1 MPDIV
6 RLPMFD
12 GFRPE
17 LQGWFFER
25 RIVPS
30 AIALGVLLVGTG
42 VYIATLEAPEDTI
55 EVALADPELSDF
67 AVEEEEPEIEEEEP
81 EPEAP
86 PPPPPDAKVKRVKK
100 LTPKPKPQT
109 PISKPTEAADET
121 DKEKVYEVPMDGQ
134 TNRTGFGGGTGKP
147 SASPKTGT
155 AKKPKPE
162 KPKAPKKRKEVPID
176 PTKPIDRPENA
187 TVPKPL
193 PANAQ
198 PEYPKKLRDEGIT
211 GRIVLKLHVHRDGS
225 VRGAK
230 VLAKKTSATT
240 EDEKKAAENA
250 FLKAVIKVVKTWKF
264 KPATLEGKPI
274 TVWHKVTIPFQLT
287 D

>member
-1 MPDIV
+1 
-6 RLPMFD
+6 MFD

-25 RIVPS
+25 RILPS
-30 AIALGVLLVGTG
+30 AITLGVLLAGAS
-42 VYIATLEAPEDTI
+42 VYISMLERPEETFD
-55 EVALADPELSDF
+55 VALADPELSDF
-67 AVEEEEPEIEEEEP
+67 AVEEEPEPEEP
-81 EPEAP
+81 EPEQEPP

-100 LTPKPKPQT
+100 ATPRPKPVT
-109 PISKPTEAADET
+109 PDQMPTEAADET
-121 DKEKVYEVPMDGQ
+121 DKEKVYEVLESGA
-134 TNRTGFGGGTGKP
+134 TSRTGFGGGDGKP
-147 SASPKTGT
+147 KAAAKPAKPKATP
-155 AKKPKPE
+155 KPKP
-162 KPKAPKKRKEVPID
+162 KPKRKKKTPID

-193 PANAQ
+193 PSNAQ
-198 PEYPKKLRDEGIT
+198 PKYPKSLREEGIT

-230 VLAKKTSATT
+230 VLSKKTSATT
-240 EDEKKAAENA
+240 ESEQKAAAGA
-250 FLKAVIKVVKTWKF
+250 FLKAVIKVVKGWKF

-274 TVWHKVTIPFQLT
+274 TVWHKVNVPFELT

>member
-1 MPDIV
+1 
-6 RLPMFD
+6 MFD

-17 LQGWFFER
+17 LHGWFFER
-25 RIVPS
+25 RILPS
-30 AIALGVLLVGTG
+30 AVGLGVLLIGAG
-42 VYIATLEAPEDTI
+42 VYIATLEAKEETI
-55 EVALADPELSDF
+55 EVALGDPDLSDF
-67 AVEEEEPEIEEEEP
+67 AVEEEEEPEIEEEEP
-81 EPEAP
+81 EQEAP

-121 DKEKVYEVPMDGQ
+121 DKEKVYEIPMDGS
-134 TNRTGFGGGTGKP
+134 TSRTGFGGGTGKP
-147 SASPKTGT
+147 TAAPKPS
-155 AKKPKPE
+155 KPKQPKPE
-162 KPKAPKKRKEVPID
+162 KPKKPKRRKEVPID

-193 PANAQ
+193 AANAQ
-198 PEYPKKLRDEGIT
+198 PEYPRKLRDEGIT

-240 EDEKKAAENA
+240 EDEKKAAEKA

-274 TVWHKVTIPFQLT
+274 TVWHKVTIPFKLT

>member
-1 MPDIV
+1 
-6 RLPMFD
+6 MFD

-30 AIALGVLLVGTG
+30 TITLGVFLVATG
-42 VYIATLEAPEDTI
+42 VYIATLETKEEAI
-55 EVALADPELSDF
+55 EVALGDPEISDF
-67 AVEEEEPEIEEEEP
+67 AVEADEPEIEEEEP
-81 EPEAP
+81 EAEAA
-86 PPPPPDAKVKRVKK
+86 PPPPPDAKVERVKK
-100 LTPKPKPQT
+100 VQPKPKPQT
-109 PISKPTEAADET
+109 PISKPTEAAEET
-121 DKEKVYEVPMDGQ
+121 DKEKVYQVPIDGR
-134 TNRTGFGGGTGKP
+134 TSRTGFGGGTAKP

-155 AKKPKPE
+155 PKKPKPE
-162 KPKAPKKRKEVPID
+162 NPRKPKKPKETPID
-176 PTKPIDRPENA
+176 PTKPVDRPENA

-193 PANAQ
+193 SANAQ

-230 VLAKKTSATT
+230 VLSKKTSATT
-240 EDEKKAAENA
+240 EAEKQAAVKA
-250 FLKAVIKVVKTWKF
+250 FLQAVIKVVKTWKF
-264 KPATLEGKPI
+264 EPATLEGKPI

>member
-1 MPDIV
+1 
-6 RLPMFD
+6 MFD

-30 AIALGVLLVGTG
+30 AIALGILLAAGVG
-42 VYIATLEAPEDTI
+42 YLATLESKEETI
-55 EVALADPELSDF
+55 DVALGDPDLTDF
-67 AVEEEEPEIEEEEP
+67 AVEEEEEPEPEEEEVP
-81 EPEAP
+81 EAEAP

-100 LTPKPKPQT
+100 PKPRPKPST
-109 PISKPTEAADET
+109 PIEKPTEAAAET
-121 DKEKVYEVPMDGQ
+121 DQEKVYEIPEDGR
-134 TNRTGFGGGTGKP
+134 TSRTGFGGGTGKP
-147 SASPKTGT
+147 KSTAKTGES
-155 AKKPKPE
+155 KKPKARAAE
-162 KPKAPKKRKEVPID
+162 KAPKKPKRKKKTPID

-193 PANAQ
+193 ASNAQ
-198 PEYPKKLRDEGIT
+198 PAYPKKLRDEGIT

-230 VLAKKTSATT
+230 VLSKKTSATT
-240 EDEKKAAENA
+240 EDDKKKAASA
-250 FLKAVIKVVKTWKF
+250 FLKAVIKVVKGWKF

-274 TVWHKVTIPFQLT
+274 TVWHKVTIPFELT

>member
-1 MPDIV
+1 MRPIV
-6 RLPMFD
+6 RRPMFD

-25 RIVPS
+25 RILPS
-30 AIALGVLLVGTG
+30 AVGLGVLLVGAGT
-42 VYIATLEAPEDTI
+42 YIATLEPEEDTI
-55 EVALADPELSDF
+55 EVALGDPELTDF

-121 DKEKVYEVPMDGQ
+121 DKEKVYEVPMDGS
-134 TNRTGFGGGTGKP
+134 TSRTGFGGGSAKP
-147 SASPKTGT
+147 AASKPTKPKQPKPEQP
-155 AKKPKPE
+155 KKPKR
-162 KPKAPKKRKEVPID
+162 RKEVPID

-193 PANAQ
+193 SANAQ
-198 PEYPKKLRDEGIT
+198 PEYPRKLRDEGIT

-240 EDEKKAAENA
+240 EDEKKAAEKA

>member
-1 MPDIV
+1 
-6 RLPMFD
+6 MFD

-30 AIALGVLLVGTG
+30 TIALGLLLSGAAG
-42 VYIATLEAPEDTI
+42 YIATLEEKEETI
-55 EVALADPELSDF
+55 DVALGDPDLSDF
-67 AVEEEEPEIEEEEP
+67 AVEEDEP
-81 EPEAP
+81 EPEEEIIEEEPP

-100 LTPKPKPQT
+100 MTPRPKPVT
-109 PISKPTEAADET
+109 PTEVPTEAADET
-121 DKEKVYEVPMDGQ
+121 DKEKVYEVPMDGG
-134 TNRTGFGGGTGKP
+134 TSRTGMG
-147 SASPKTGT
+147 TGT
-155 AKKPKPE
+155 AKPKTTAPPK
-162 KPKAPKKRKEVPID
+162 KPKAEKPAKKPKKAKKKPID
-176 PTKPIDRPENA
+176 PTKPVDRPENA

-193 PANAQ
+193 PSNAQ
-198 PEYPKKLRDEGIT
+198 PAYPKKLRNDGIT

-240 EDEKKAAENA
+240 EEEKKAAAAA

-264 KPATLEGKPI
+264 KPATLAGKPI
-274 TVWHKVTIPFQLT
+274 SVWHKVNIPFELT